1 MFNKEKDNE
10 DVLNFFSW
18 NTNFD
23 ATVLIDDVI
32 YPNNYQ
38 VSISFIPKS
47 NNIKT
52 QNIGFE
58 RIKYLLNRLCE
69 NAVIFNPKDKTQKI
83 WFTMPVNKI
92 LLPGSP
98 YDQLLG
104 VCLYRKIQSIAGE
117 FFHFGHL
124 SVDSKLG
131 DRVKYTV
138 DNDSFENKHLNVT
151 EWVDSNIDPWWN
163 RNDTA
168 TFDQRIDANTIWN
181 GATTWKDLGYDT
193 DNTKAKSFKPTV
205 IDGGREK

>member
-69 NAVIFNPKDKTQKI
+69 NAVIF
-83 WFTMPVNKI
+83 
-92 LLPGSP
+92 
-98 YDQLLG
+98 
-104 VCLYRKIQSIAGE
+104 QS
-117 FFHFGHL
+117 
-124 SVDSKLG
+124 K
-131 DRVKYTV
+131 R
-138 DNDSFENKHLNVT
+138 
-151 EWVDSNIDPWWN
+151 
-163 RNDTA
+163 
-168 TFDQRIDANTIWN
+168 
-181 GATTWKDLGYDT
+181 
-193 DNTKAKSFKPTV
+193 
-205 IDGGREK
+205 